1 MQKKRDEFSDF
12 SIQQARKLAQSG
24 AGQELLALLQNTQGE
39 QLRQAMEQAAAGDY
53 AKVKESFEAMM
64 SSPEARELL
73 EKLRG

>member
-12 SIQQARKLAQSG
+12 SIQQAMKLAQSDT
-24 AGQELLALLQNTQGE
+24 GQELLALLRNTQGE
-39 QLRQAMEQAAAGDY
+39 KLQQAMDQAAAGDY
-53 AKVKESFEAMM
+53 AKVKESLQALM

>member
-1 MQKKRDEFSDF
+1 MQKKKDEFSDF

-39 QLRQAMEQAAAGDY
+39 QFRQAMEQAAAGDY
-53 AKVKESFEAMM
+53 AKVKESLEAMM